1 MRAELVEALGADLLV
16 HASISDKTLV
26 MRVPATTAVKT
37 GQQITA
43 GFEKSSLHW
52 FNAQTTQRIEFS

>member
-1 MRAELVEALGADLLV
+1 MEALDADLLV

-26 MRVPATTAVKT
+26 MRLPAATVVKT
-37 GQQITA
+37 CQQITA

-52 FNAQTTQRIEFS
+52 FNSQITQRIEFS